1 MKEIRLEWQRR
12 VISPLE
18 ARRGRFAALVALAV
32 VAFPMPMAVFGQPL
46 DAIVGWLGLSFLIV
60 GIIVAFYGLLRVGTK
75 AGRVVLGTGAGL
87 VVFMVVILGIF
98 GVPGIPTGS
107 FGVTTP
113 GGTGGWQLCM
123 TNVKYASLG
132 IGTCVAT
139 ANALLTETK
148 GNPAPASASLKFV
161 YWNFT
166 LTPPPGSTQS
176 AFNIIITISP
186 PPSVTNTSNPTTTG
200 PSIAL
205 TGSGQ
210 YNVVFTPAS
219 GTATTQLVIV
229 PVTPGTAKVVAVQI
243 QYAPILAQLAL
254 TQYPFG
260 LTFTVTCQ
268 DQASGASI
276 GSMALTTTVN

>member
-87 VVFMVVILGIF
+87 VVFMVVI
-98 GVPGIPTGS
+98 
-107 FGVTTP
+107 
-113 GGTGGWQLCM
+113 
-123 TNVKYASLG
+123 LG